1 MNMWRY
7 VTQRLLWLLVIMV
20 CVAMVIFT
28 IMWFVPGDPAQI
40 MLGAGAT
47 AQDIQDMREILG
59 LNDPFLTQLGNYLW
73 DLLHLDFGTSYTY
86 KIPVIEEFALR
97 LPRTLTLG
105 MISIVLN
112 ILIGI
117 PLGITAA
124 THRNTFQ
131 DQGLLVS
138 AMVFISVP
146 QFFLAQMLVILF
158 SVELGWLPPFGID
171 SWKCWIMP
179 ILAGS
184 LAGIAQIAR
193 QTRSAVLETIRADF
207 VTTARAKGL
216 EERKV
221 IYKHMLP
228 NALIPVVSD
237 LGMQLAMV
245 ISGSVVI
252 ESVFSFPGIGT
263 YLLTGIQARDY
274 PVIRGC
280 VLLLAIFSA
289 AVILLVD
296 LIYAYL
302 DPRIK
307 AQYVNYAAKKGGK
320 AK

>member
-1 MNMWRY
+1 MWRY

-40 MLGAGAT
+40 MLGVGAT

-59 LNDPFLTQLGNYLW
+59 LNEPFLTQLGNYLW

-105 MISIVLN
+105 MISIALN

>member
-1 MNMWRY
+1 MWRY

-40 MLGAGAT
+40 MLGVGAT

-59 LNDPFLTQLGNYLW
+59 LNEPFLTQLGNYLW

-105 MISIVLN
+105 MISIALN

-237 LGMQLAMV
+237 LGMQLAMI

>member
-1 MNMWRY
+1 MWRY

-40 MLGAGAT
+40 MLGVGAT

-158 SVELGWLPPFGID
+158 AVELGWLPPFGID

>member
-1 MNMWRY
+1 MWRY
-7 VTQRLLWLLVIMV
+7 VTQRLLWLIVIMV

-28 IMWFVPGDPAQI
+28 IMWFGPGDPAHI
-40 MLGAGAT
+40 MLGTGAT

-59 LNDPFLTQLGNYLW
+59 LNRPFLVQLGDYLW

-86 KIPVIEEFALR
+86 KIPVIEEFATR
-97 LPRTLTLG
+97 LPRTLLLG
-105 MISIVLN
+105 LISIALN

-131 DQGLLVS
+131 DQGLLVG

-146 QFFLAQMLVILF
+146 QFFLAQVLVVLF
-158 SVELGWLPPFGID
+158 AVELEWLPPFGID
-171 SWKCWIMP
+171 SWKHWILP
-179 ILAGS
+179 GS
-184 LAGIAQIAR
+184 LSGIAQIAR

-245 ISGSVVI
+245 VSGSVVI

-263 YLLTGIQARDY
+263 YMLTGINARDY
-274 PVIRGC
+274 PVVRGC
-280 VLLLAIFSA
+280 VLLLALFSA
-289 AVILLVD
+289 VVILLVD
-296 LIYAYL
+296 LLYAYL

>member
-1 MNMWRY
+1 M
-7 VTQRLLWLLVIMV
+7 
-20 CVAMVIFT
+20 
-28 IMWFVPGDPAQI
+28 
-40 MLGAGAT
+40 
-47 AQDIQDMREILG
+47 
-59 LNDPFLTQLGNYLW
+59 
-73 DLLHLDFGTSYTY
+73 
-86 KIPVIEEFALR
+86 
-97 LPRTLTLG
+97 
-105 MISIVLN
+105 N

-124 THRNTFQ
+124 THRNTFR

-146 QFFLAQMLVILF
+146 QFFLAQVLVVLF
-158 SVELGWLPPFGID
+158 AVELEWLPPFGID
-171 SWKCWIMP
+171 TWKHWILP
-179 ILAGS
+179 VLSGS

-216 EERKV
+216 EQRKV

-245 ISGSVVI
+245 VSGSVVI

-280 VLLLAIFSA
+280 VLILAIFSA

-296 LIYAYL
+296 LLYAYL

-307 AQYVNYAAKKGGK
+307 AQYINYAAKKGGK

>member
-1 MNMWRY
+1 MWRY
-7 VTQRLLWLLVIMV
+7 VTQRLLWLIVIMA

-40 MLGAGAT
+40 MLGVGAT
-47 AQDIQDMREILG
+47 TQDIQDMREILG
-59 LNDPFLTQLGNYLW
+59 LNEPFLTQLGNYLW
-73 DLLHLDFGTSYTY
+73 DLLHLDFGVSYTY
-86 KIPVIEEFALR
+86 KIPVIQEFAIR
-97 LPRTLTLG
+97 LPRTLMLG

-124 THRNTFQ
+124 THRNTFR

-146 QFFLAQMLVILF
+146 QFFLAQVLVVLF
-158 SVELGWLPPFGID
+158 AVELGWLPPFGID
-171 SWKCWIMP
+171 SWKCWILP
-179 ILAGS
+179 VLSGS

-216 EERKV
+216 EEQKV

-245 ISGSVVI
+245 VSGSVVI

-280 VLLLAIFSA
+280 VLILAIFSA

>member
-1 MNMWRY
+1 MWRY
-7 VTQRLLWLLVIMV
+7 VTQRLLWLIVIMF

-40 MLGAGAT
+40 MLGVGAT
-47 AQDIQDMREILG
+47 TQDIQDMREILG
-59 LNDPFLTQLGNYLW
+59 LNEPFLTQLGNYLW

-86 KIPVIEEFALR
+86 KIPVIEEFAIR
-97 LPRTLTLG
+97 LPRTLLLG
-105 MISIVLN
+105 LISIALN

-131 DQGLLVS
+131 DQGLLVG

-146 QFFLAQMLVILF
+146 QFFLAQMLVVLF

-171 SWKCWIMP
+171 SWKCWILP
-179 ILAGS
+179 VLSGS

-245 ISGSVVI
+245 VSGSVVI

-274 PVIRGC
+274 PVVRGC
-280 VLLLAIFSA
+280 VLILAIFSA
-289 AVILLVD
+289 VVILLVD
-296 LIYAYL
+296 LLYAYL

>member
-1 MNMWRY
+1 
-7 VTQRLLWLLVIMV
+7 MV

-40 MLGAGAT
+40 MLGVGAT

-59 LNDPFLTQLGNYLW
+59 LNEPFITQLGNYLW

-97 LPRTLTLG
+97 LPRTLMLG

>member
-1 MNMWRY
+1 MWRY

-40 MLGAGAT
+40 MLGVGAT

-59 LNDPFLTQLGNYLW
+59 LNEPFLTQLGNYLW

-97 LPRTLTLG
+97 MPRTLTLG
-105 MISIVLN
+105 MISIALN

>member
-1 MNMWRY
+1 MWRY

-40 MLGAGAT
+40 MLGVGAT

-105 MISIVLN
+105 MISIALN